1 MLPSDRTAP
10 RRRETELLL
19 LILAASF
26 ALRIFLVWSG
36 GQDYWPDEGRY
47 GRARFAVD
55 ALARGQT
62 AWATLALNQPDHPLF
77 VVLGLIPAT
86 AERALGTSTKIAAAF
101 FATFSAAS
109 IYLLWVLVRRLGGDE
124 PLRLTAALLFALS
137 TTQLYYSRHLLPY
150 DAAMAFGIGALA
162 AGCRSPSRPR
172 DSVLC
177 GLLAAAA
184 ALTYSGFWLL
194 SGVALI
200 AHATRE
206 ARSPSLAVRRALLA
220 GAAFALPIAIPLGTE
235 AALGGDLA
243 RRMVAFSR
251 TVVQG
256 NFAEGWKLP
265 LAYFWHAERGI
276 AMLWGAALVWAIVRR
291 LRGDSDEALRLG
303 LVGAGVVYGGLVLTS
318 VVLKRVVVY
327 GRLAR
332 PLVPFL
338 CILTA
343 LTLESLRHRSK
354 AGRFASA
361 AIIWLAVIQAG
372 VNFATPL
379 AQVFPAEFRLLA
391 ARIAAP
397 PADEGTLRLLYA
409 EHIYPVPAATPPGC
423 DRVLLARAHPLQF
436 LPYQY
441 EGYRPEE
448 RAALR
453 ATDIRMRLVVCS
465 AEPKAEP

>member
-1 MLPSDRTAP
+1 
-10 RRRETELLL
+10 
-19 LILAASF
+19 
-26 ALRIFLVWSG
+26 
-36 GQDYWPDEGRY
+36 
-47 GRARFAVD
+47 
-55 ALARGQT
+55 
-62 AWATLALNQPDHPLF
+62 
-77 VVLGLIPAT
+77 
-86 AERALGTSTKIAAAF
+86 
-101 FATFSAAS
+101 
-109 IYLLWVLVRRLGGDE
+109 
-124 PLRLTAALLFALS
+124 
-137 TTQLYYSRHLLPY
+137 
-150 DAAMAFGIGALA
+150 
-162 AGCRSPSRPR
+162 
-172 DSVLC
+172 
-177 GLLAAAA
+177 
-184 ALTYSGFWLL
+184 
-194 SGVALI
+194 
-200 AHATRE
+200 
-206 ARSPSLAVRRALLA
+206 
-220 GAAFALPIAIPLGTE
+220 
-235 AALGGDLA
+235 
-243 RRMVAFSR
+243 MVAFSR

-276 AMLWGAALVWAIVRR
+276 AMLWGAALAWAIVRR

-303 LVGAGVVYGGLVLTS
+303 LVGAVVVYGGLVLMS

-465 AEPKAEP
+465 AEPKAAP